1 MAYDRRGSSF
11 LPALLAVLLTVA
23 SPSPSAETPLVIDV
37 RTVEEYAEGHL
48 QGALNMPHQ
57 NIATLITAAGV
68 DKDTPIQLYC
78 KSGRR
83 AAIAE
88 DSLRTLG
95 YQHVD
100 NLGGYE
106 ALAEERQQSCSDNC

>member
-1 MAYDRRGSSF
+1 MVYDRRGICF
-11 LPALLAVLLTVA
+11 VVALLAVLLVMA
-23 SPSPSAETPLVIDV
+23 SPSPHADTTRLIDV
-37 RTVEEYAEGHL
+37 RTVDEYAQGHIP
-48 QGALNMPHQ
+48 GALNMPHQ
-57 NIATLITAAGV
+57 DIAALITHADI

-83 AAIAE
+83 AALAE
-88 DSLRTLG
+88 ESLRALG